1 MSSSSTPKP
10 DGKRRAPRSSHT
22 VHGGTSEANR
32 RAVAVL
38 EVLGG
43 LRTPADAAAA
53 LGIAVPRYYQLETRA
68 LERMVTAL
76 EPRSLGKQP
85 SLEGRVVRLQ
95 KELEQARRECGRQQ
109 ALVRVAQRSLGLKP
123 PSVPNGQTPAKDR
136 RTGLPGTGRRKRKPT
151 VRALKAAAVLRML
164 PKDPRDENGA
174 GLQQEALKAS
184 GREVT
189 LHTGGP
195 ENLTGSRSVEE
206 QPA

>member
-1 MSSSSTPKP
+1 MSSTSTPQP
-10 DGKRRAPRSSHT
+10 VAKRKAPRGAHT
-22 VHGGTSEANR
+22 VQGGTSEANR

-68 LERMVTAL
+68 LEGMVTAL

-95 KELEQARRECGRQQ
+95 KELEQARRESARQQ

-123 PSVPNGQTPAKDR
+123 SSTPNEKTPAKDR
-136 RTGLPGTGRRKRKPT
+136 SGRRKRKPT
-151 VRALKAAAVLRML
+151 VRALKAAAVLRVL
-164 PKDPRDENGA
+164 PKILAAETADKYNR
-174 GLQQEALKAS
+174 Q
-184 GREVT
+184 
-189 LHTGGP
+189 
-195 ENLTGSRSVEE
+195 
-206 QPA
+206 

>member
-1 MSSSSTPKP
+1 MSSTSTPQLVA
-10 DGKRRAPRSSHT
+10 KRKAPRGAHT
-22 VHGGTSEANR
+22 VQGGTSEANR

-68 LERMVTAL
+68 LEGMVTAL

-95 KELEQARRECGRQQ
+95 KELEQARRESARQQ

-123 PSVPNGQTPAKDR
+123 SSTPNEKTPAKDR
-136 RTGLPGTGRRKRKPT
+136 SGRRKRKPT
-151 VRALKAAAVLRML
+151 VRALKAAAVLRVL
-164 PKDPRDENGA
+164 PKDPRSGDGGQVQQAVTEIKAREAALLKGGLEKSA
-174 GLQQEALKAS
+174 GTRSQEEHEA
-184 GREVT
+184 
-189 LHTGGP
+189 
-195 ENLTGSRSVEE
+195 
-206 QPA
+206 

>member
-10 DGKRRAPRSSHT
+10 VAKRKAPRGAHT
-22 VHGGTSEANR
+22 VQGGTSEANR

-68 LERMVTAL
+68 LEGMVTAL

-95 KELEQARRECGRQQ
+95 KELEQARRESARQQ

-123 PSVPNGQTPAKDR
+123 SSTPNEKTPAKDR
-136 RTGLPGTGRRKRKPT
+136 SGRRKRKPT
-151 VRALKAAAVLRML
+151 VRALKAAAVLRVL
-164 PKDPRDENGA
+164 PKDPRGGDGGEVQQAVTEMKAREAALLKGGLEKSA
-174 GLQQEALKAS
+174 GTRSQEEHEA
-184 GREVT
+184 
-189 LHTGGP
+189 
-195 ENLTGSRSVEE
+195 
-206 QPA
+206 